1 MGRRGRGGAVSSVS
15 DPVHTVG
22 PGRDSALR
30 VTASD
35 ESGVLLVVGR
45 FASHGGVQNR
55 VSDLAGSLA
64 RRRPVTIL
72 TWVQRSRPRSEIRP
86 HGVRVVSVP
95 SLLAW
100 DRDHHSVAAAINTAV
115 SVLTGV
121 AAAVLLRGRWS
132 VAFGMGLHPEGTVA
146 ALAAR
151 GQRRF
156 VVTTWLVGPLGNAA
170 RLHRSVSRRVVL
182 SLLKG
187 AHWIIPETL
196 DAAQELIDLGLSRER
211 LTIVD
216 AGIDLSR
223 FRPRRQADHRGDP
236 DGHGRKL
243 AVYAGRFDLRQKR
256 LDLLLDA
263 WQAAALVGWELVLAG
278 AGEDEIV
285 VHRKT
290 QALDGVHVLGWQADV
305 ASLLA
310 SADLFVLPTVTEG
323 SPLALL
329 EGMACGLPGV
339 ASAIPGLAARRPA
352 GVLLAENNVGA
363 WVNALRKID
372 ALGPVGR
379 RAAGDRARAWV
390 AGNADATRSYARW
403 AELLS

>member
-1 MGRRGRGGAVSSVS
+1 M
-15 DPVHTVG
+15 
-22 PGRDSALR
+22 
-30 VTASD
+30 
-35 ESGVLLVVGR
+35 
-45 FASHGGVQNR
+45 
-55 VSDLAGSLA
+55 GSLSSRC
-64 RRRPVTIL
+64 RRFWLGTAITI
-72 TWVQRSRPRSEIRP
+72 RSRPRSTRRCRCSP
-86 HGVRVVSVP
+86 ALPRRCCFV
-95 SLLAW
+95 
-100 DRDHHSVAAAINTAV
+100 
-115 SVLTGV
+115 
-121 AAAVLLRGRWS
+121 GRWS

-151 GQRRF
+151 GQRTLS
-156 VVTTWLVGPLGNAA
+156 VTAWLVGPLGNAA

-187 AHWIIPETL
+187 AHWIAPETL

-216 AGIDLSR
+216 AGIDLRR

-305 ASLLA
+305 ARSEEHTSELQSL
-310 SADLFVLPTVTEG
+310 
-323 SPLALL
+323 
-329 EGMACGLPGV
+329 
-339 ASAIPGLAARRPA
+339 R
-352 GVLLAENNVGA
+352 
-363 WVNALRKID
+363 
-372 ALGPVGR
+372 
-379 RAAGDRARAWV
+379 
-390 AGNADATRSYARW
+390 
-403 AELLS
+403 